1 MGFLQLV
8 PFAWI
13 EKWGTYVLIFAT
25 ILLWLVF
32 VPGLYRKVGGAAR
45 WLHIAGISFQPVE
58 MAKLSLLLFLAKTLS
73 LHTTIENPLPTLF
86 RILLPLILVGIPLMA
101 QPDFGNCAILVA
113 STFLFIFVSGISR
126 KLLLYATGGAGLFA
140 CIAIFSSAYRTKRIL
155 VFLNPWDHF
164 QTGGFQIIQSY
175 LGFQNGGLFGVGL
188 GESRQKLFFLP
199 EAHNDFIL
207 SVIGEESGFLGFL
220 AICLL
225 FLYVIHCGFSIMR
238 HQENLFRKYVAFG
251 ITTTFAIQGIFNFF
265 VVTGLLPTKGISLP
279 LISSGVSSLL
289 SSVLMV
295 GILLRLSKETEEK
308 KFR

>member
-1 MGFLQLV
+1 MGCLQLI
-8 PFAWI
+8 PFSWI
-13 EKWGTYVLIFAT
+13 EKWGTHLLLFALF
-25 ILLWLVF
+25 LLWLIF
-32 VPGLYRKVGGAAR
+32 IPGLYRKVGGAAR

-58 MAKLSLLLFLAKTLS
+58 IAKLSFLLFLAKTLS
-73 LHTTIENPLPTLF
+73 HHTTIDKPAPTLI
-86 RILLPLILVGIPLMA
+86 RILLPLFLLGFPLMV

-126 KLLLYATGGAGLFA
+126 KLLLYAGGGVGLFA
-140 CIAIFSSAYRTKRIL
+140 SIAIFTSAYRTKRIL

-175 LGFQNGGLFGVGL
+175 LGFQNGGLFGVGF

-220 AICLL
+220 LICLL

-238 HQENLFRKYVAFG
+238 QQEILFRKYLAFG

-289 SSVLMV
+289 SSIIMIGL
-295 GILLRLSKETEEK
+295 LLRLSKETEEK
-308 KFR
+308 KSG